1 MPVTDSAPAPAPA
14 PGRAPAPVH
23 DDVPTSARSVRP
35 EPGPVGRRSMRARAA
50 IVTRRDSGGRTVLA
64 TMRSGPPLTVRATA
78 PDRVHLVSTAAGP
91 LGGDDLALDIE
102 VAPGTSLEV
111 RSVAS
116 TLVLPGSAG
125 AESVMTITAR
135 VGAGASLRF
144 APEPTVLAAGC
155 LHRTVVRLDLAEDA
169 RVLWREEIVFGRYG
183 ERPGRCHSR
192 FDAVLGGVPLLRQ
205 EFVVGDPEIDDSS
218 AVYGDARCVGSTLI
232 TGRAPETVVGDGW
245 AVLPLAGPGT
255 LVSALGRDAVELRRR
270 LRHGEEATALDGA
283 GPDSRS

>member
-14 PGRAPAPVH
+14 PLHDDAPAP
-23 DDVPTSARSVRP
+23 ARSVRP
-35 EPGPVGRRSMRARAA
+35 EPGPAGRRSMRARAA
-50 IVTRRDSGGRTVLA
+50 IVTRMDSGGRTVLA

-78 PDRVHLVSTAAGP
+78 PGRVHLVSTAAGP

-102 VAPGTSLEV
+102 VAPGTALEV

-116 TLVLPGSAG
+116 TLVLPGLTG

-155 LHRTVVRLDLAEDA
+155 LHRMVVRLDLAEDA

-205 EFVVGDPEIDDSS
+205 EFVVGDPEIDGSP
-218 AVYGDARCVGSTLI
+218 AVYGDARCVGSTLV

-270 LRHGEEATALDGA
+270 LRHGEEATGLETA
-283 GPDSRS
+283 GPGLPS